1 MITSMFF
8 FLKKK
13 KDTYEVL
20 EKKKNWNTELSQDS
34 VSMSICSLCP
44 LF

>member
-1 MITSMFF
+1 MITSMFCF
-8 FLKKK
+8 KKK

-20 EKKKNWNTELSQDS
+20 DKKKNWNTELSQDS
-34 VSMSICSLCP
+34 VSTGICSLCP